1 MVFSLSSLWWR
12 RIRGLWKLLDG
23 IDWLRGILGLVLMGE
38 AMICK
43 SLTQFSVE
51 EWSCVPSLL
60 FTWGQT
66 MVEVMKIMV
75 TSLKWSMHVL
85 LWSLTPTMQQVTIN
99 PRLHRRL
106 PDTHRQISCGV
117 TVPFSWVLVHKV
129 LLCPPRV
136 YLPVL
141 SKFWQLCG
149 GVNGDLLQEDLSHT
163 HTQSNCP
170 CGRLLSTCTSTGDA
184 QTQFCLILCG
194 VPGSWCTQG
203 LFEPSELLWQ
213 EWGLILNV
221 IWLLLPSCW
230 GFSFAFECGVSPHS
244 CSSAYRLTG
253 VSLTLDVGYL
263 HTASPAKHSS
273 CSRPWTSAIY
283 SRLLQWSTG
292 TSPDLG
298 RRVSPHGCCSWPWT
312 W

>member
-1 MVFSLSSLWWR
+1 MTDSLCRTPVTNTTNTVNQLYSNKNYNNQTSLVVQCTQ
-12 RIRGLWKLLDG
+12 GSVCALQESVS
-23 IDWLRGILGLVLMGE
+23 LVL
-38 AMICK
+38 C
-43 SLTQFSVE
+43 
-51 EWSCVPSLL
+51 
-60 FTWGQT
+60 
-66 MVEVMKIMV
+66 
-75 TSLKWSMHVL
+75 
-85 LWSLTPTMQQVTIN
+85 
-99 PRLHRRL
+99 
-106 PDTHRQISCGV
+106 
-117 TVPFSWVLVHKV
+117 
-129 LLCPPRV
+129 
-136 YLPVL
+136 
-141 SKFWQLCG
+141 KFWRLYG
-149 GVNGDLLQEDLSHT
+149 GVNGDLLGFC
-163 HTQSNCP
+163 HTQVCCP
-170 CGRLLSTCTSTGDA
+170 QSPCPRGSPLPTCTSTGDI
-184 QTQFCLILCG
+184 QKQFCLSLCG
-194 VPGSWCTQG
+194 VSGSWCTQG
-203 LFEPSELLWQ
+203 LFEPSEHLWQ